1 LSAAEIAGCEVEVEK
16 RVVNPP
22 SLPPPRGYN
31 NGILVSGGQTLFM
44 AGQDAS
50 GPDGKIVAPRDLVAQ
65 FEQVMRNLKAVAE
78 AGGGAVT
85 DIVKLT
91 IFVSSRQEY
100 VARLK
105 EIGRI
110 FRSYFGGYYPTMA
123 LFEVRGFFQSE
134 ALVEIEGIA
143 VIADK

>member
-1 LSAAEIAGCEVEVEK
+1 MEK
-16 RVVNPP
+16 RVVNPAN
-22 SLPPPRGYN
+22 LPPPRGYN
-31 NGILVSGGQTLFM
+31 NGILVTGGRTLFM

-50 GPDGKIVAPRDLVAQ
+50 GPDGRIVAPGDLVAQ

-78 AGGGAVT
+78 AGGGVVT

-91 IFVSSRQEY
+91 IFVHSRQDY
-100 VARLK
+100 TARLK

-110 FRSYFGGYYPTMA
+110 FRSYFGGYYPAMA
-123 LFEVRGFFQSE
+123 LFEVHGFFQPE

-143 VIADK
+143 VIDDR